1 MLDDLSLEHSAAP
14 PHRRKTPAWLPQ
26 ALAYSISA
34 VCVVWVVSRYSFS
47 NLEGDL
53 QTLDWRWA
61 LVAALTEL
69 GIYVCQAWRW
79 NTLLSPVVRLSFWRT
94 VQSIYIGLFANEVL
108 PLKIGEPIRC
118 YLLAHWSDFR
128 ISLAF
133 ASAAVERL
141 MDGFW
146 MLLALLITAAFVKLP
161 EDLTILV
168 RILEGI
174 LLLGTAALF
183 WILRH
188 READHAIL
196 NQSRRA
202 AMLRHVVEGLHLM
215 GNWRTLLKTTLISLL
230 FAVLQIVPVYALIK
244 ADNMDLSFLAAAAI
258 ATIIRLATFI
268 PGAPSNVGVLNVAC
282 VAALVLFDVEKD
294 VAKSFSI
301 LMLGILTLPLLIGG
315 AVATAL
321 TGVNIGELRD
331 RAHRSIRGTS
341 T

>member
-1 MLDDLSLEHSAAP
+1 MLDDLTAREHSAAV
-14 PHRRKTPAWLPQ
+14 PHRRKRPAWLPQ
-26 ALAYSISA
+26 ALAYTVSA
-34 VCVVWVVSRYSFS
+34 GCMAWVVSRYSFR

-53 QTLDWRWA
+53 QTLNWWWA
-61 LVAALTEL
+61 VVAALAEL

-94 VQSIYIGLFANEVL
+94 VQAIYIGLFANEVL

-128 ISLAF
+128 ISLGF

-146 MLLALLITAAFVKLP
+146 MLLALLITTAFVKLP

-183 WILRH
+183 WILH
-188 READHAIL
+188 HHEEDHAIL
-196 NQSRRA
+196 DQSRWS

-215 GNWRTLLKTTLISLL
+215 GNWRTLVKTTLISLL
-230 FAVLQIVPVYALIK
+230 FAVLQILPVYALIK
-244 ADNMDLSFLAAAAI
+244 ADNMDLSFFTAAAV

-294 VAKSFSI
+294 VAKSFSM

-331 RAHRSIRGTS
+331 RAHRSMRGV
-341 T
+341 

>member
-1 MLDDLSLEHSAAP
+1 MEASAALP
-14 PHRRKTPAWLPQ
+14 RPRKNPAWLPQ
-26 ALAYSISA
+26 VLAYGVSA
-34 VCVVWVVSRYSFS
+34 GCMVWVLSRYSFS
-47 NLEGDL
+47 NLKSDL

-61 LVAALTEL
+61 LVAALAEL
-69 GIYVCQAWRW
+69 SVYVCQAWRW
-79 NTLLSPVVRLSFWRT
+79 NTLLGPVVRLRFWRT
-94 VQSIYIGLFANEVL
+94 VQAIYIGLFANEVL

-118 YLLAHWSDFR
+118 YLLAHWGGFR
-128 ISLAF
+128 ISLGF

-141 MDGFW
+141 IDGFW

-174 LLLGTAALF
+174 LLLGTAALI
-183 WILRH
+183 WILH
-188 READHAIL
+188 HHEDNHAIL
-196 NQSRRA
+196 HQSRWA
-202 AMLRHVVEGLHLM
+202 AMLRHIVEGLHLM
-215 GNWRTLLKTTLISLL
+215 GNWRTLTKTSLISLL

-244 ADNMDLSFLAAAAI
+244 ADNMDLSFLVAAAVS
-258 ATIIRLATFI
+258 TIIRLATFI
-268 PGAPSNVGVLNVAC
+268 PAAPSNLGVLNVAC

-301 LMLGILTLPLLIGG
+301 LMLGILTLPLLIAG

-331 RAHRSIRGTS
+331 RAHHSIRGS
-341 T
+341 AS